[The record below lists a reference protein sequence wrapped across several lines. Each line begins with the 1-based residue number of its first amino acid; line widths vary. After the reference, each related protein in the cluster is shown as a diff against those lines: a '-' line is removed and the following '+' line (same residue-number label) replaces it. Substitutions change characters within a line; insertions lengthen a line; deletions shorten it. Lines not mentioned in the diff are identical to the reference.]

1 MVAPLG
7 LRQISGCVGLL
18 VHDRNAL
25 TNIIQEMLDLSAKKG
40 IKPWIEERPMKDANK
55 AVMDLQANKVRYR
68 YTLVNEAHANK
79 S

>member
-1 MVAPLG
+1 
-7 LRQISGCVGLL
+7 
-18 VHDRNAL
+18 
-25 TNIIQEMLDLSAKKG
+25 MLDLSAKKG

-55 AVMDLQANKVRYR
+55 AVKDLEANKVRYR